1 MGRLRRVTHLAEFGT
16 SMALRLASLSSP
28 KHLVKR
34 FFDHHYTGPVGI
46 RQKMGQKNGQS
57 PQAKPSMV
65 ALKVSSLKLGIA
77 RCEPVLSEPRAT
89 GQREAQ
95 CLLQEG
101 ELTEPI
107 SRKRS
112 RLCRASTAPSNQTL
126 LTSPAI
132 YATHPSGIVAGKP
145 VFLKF

>member
-16 SMALRLASLSSP
+16 SIASRLASLSSL

-77 RCEPVLSEPRAT
+77 RCEPRIIEPRAT
-89 GQREAQ
+89 SVGQREIILTAGRRTDRADQ
-95 CLLQEG
+95 QE
-101 ELTEPI
+101 
-107 SRKRS
+107 
-112 RLCRASTAPSNQTL
+112 
-126 LTSPAI
+126 AI
-132 YATHPSGIVAGKP
+132 
-145 VFLKF
+145 